1 MIGFTVALPFVIS
14 FYLYNH
20 RHNLYSTKIHQRMG
34 WLYDDYV
41 RGAEFWQ
48 VHDVLWKMILTGLL
62 IYIPENFRA
71 GVASLICVVA
81 VANLNYFQPHKN
93 KLLFW
98 LSQLSFVTTTA
109 KYIIAMLLCS
119 SDERFCTL
127 EERQE
132 KEKIGFLLIV
142 LDFTFIICSIAAI
155 LLSLCFLRSGLN
167 DIEQNSNDEEGDD
180 DDVLNVADENDD
192 TLENDT
198 EHNAT
203 KIVPK
208 NAANDFSITSASLA
222 KASVWE
228 IRKKVERMRSTKR
241 KVDTLHKKH
250 RQSQIKLENDI
261 HNKQTQSK
269 DRLNQRLLARQQLQR
284 FKVMNILKATK
295 AFAKLKESAIK
306 SVVEAMVYQDYV
318 MNDVLCLQGDIAD
331 YFFVIVEGTCKV
343 TVHRA
348 EGAVLKED
356 VAVKT
361 DTPDGEE
368 DVQIL
373 NDDVAVKT
381 DTPDGEEDVVQIL
394 NSDVAVKTDTPD
406 GDENE
411 GEDESSSKELIYD
424 NELRVGTL
432 TENQCFGDAAI
443 PNLTTEQLKKE
454 MGDIS
459 LHLHHANTGIRAA
472 TVTAI
477 SEKVKVLCL
486 STNQFAILMKDG
498 VIGAKTLN
506 SLYKT
511 KDLREDMNEALL
523 LGDGGGEGEGE
534 NIV

>member
-1 MIGFTVALPFVIS
+1 METHLTDSDKLVKWTLRSNMLSNSLSGFVQCLLFAHTPVSGKVFQYFHCNNLAGKRLLRADYNINCDSNSWYTFLPLVLIVMIGFTVALPFVIS

-167 DIEQNSNDEEGDD
+167 HIEQNSHDEEGDD
-180 DDVLNVADENDD
+180 DDVLNVADENDE
-192 TLENDT
+192 TLENDP
-198 EHNAT
+198 EHNST
-203 KIVPK
+203 KIVPN

-381 DTPDGEEDVVQIL
+381 DTPDG
-394 NSDVAVKTDTPD
+394 
-406 GDENE
+406 DENE
-411 GEDESSSKELIYD
+411 GEDECSSKELIY
-424 NELRVGTL
+424 
-432 TENQCFGDAAI
+432 
-443 PNLTTEQLKKE
+443 E
-454 MGDIS
+454 M
-459 LHLHHANTGIRAA
+459 NC
-472 TVTAI
+472 V
-477 SEKVKVLCL
+477 
-486 STNQFAILMKDG
+486 
-498 VIGAKTLN
+498 
-506 SLYKT
+506 
-511 KDLREDMNEALL
+511 
-523 LGDGGGEGEGE
+523 
-534 NIV
+534 